1 MTADNYLNVL
11 AKVMREQVKETDVM
25 NKLYHLVDEELYSC
39 LEHVQFP
46 STPELSGRLN
56 QMLKFINGL
65 SIYPELINKEII
77 CLYGQYTN
85 KLINYI
91 KTQINIRNFSWIE
104 DCKTEIPI
112 IINDSSNI
120 ELEIDIVTSSFTKV
134 SINKSE
140 FELLLSESKKNG
152 VAINQLIEFFV
163 IIHINN

>member
-39 LEHVQFP
+39 LEQVQFP

-85 KLINYI
+85 KLIDYI
-91 KTQINIRNFSWIE
+91 KTQINIRNYSWIE

-120 ELEIDIVTSSFTKV
+120 ELEIDIVT
-134 SINKSE
+134 
-140 FELLLSESKKNG
+140 
-152 VAINQLIEFFV
+152 
-163 IIHINN
+163 

>member
-152 VAINQLIEFFV
+152 VAINQLI
-163 IIHINN
+163 